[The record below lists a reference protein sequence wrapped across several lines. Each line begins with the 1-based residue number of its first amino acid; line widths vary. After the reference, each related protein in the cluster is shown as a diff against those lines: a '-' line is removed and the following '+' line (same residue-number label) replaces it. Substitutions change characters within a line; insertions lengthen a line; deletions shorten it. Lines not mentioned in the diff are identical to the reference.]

1 MQNRHYPGKQND
13 HDSSYYLEFL
23 QTKEQIEKNRIPNV
37 KTVLV
42 VFPSKGL
49 AFDADALR
57 AMITREYPGAEVF
70 FISTNGKAWKSPKIP
85 SKVDLAIDLTGAG
98 KQMQG
103 WFFARKI
110 KSRSRFVVGRNAGLF
125 RKRIYDR
132 IFDEKKIT
140 VSTDML
146 DRERLAQKEVLALA
160 GIASVPV
167 AGTTADRS
175 KMIALDLPPL
185 ARH

>member
-1 MQNRHYPGKQND
+1 MQNSPFSSKQND
-13 HDSSYYLEFL
+13 HDSGFYLEFL

-49 AFDADALR
+49 AFDAEGLR
-57 AMITREYPGAEVF
+57 SMITREYPGSEVF
-70 FISTNGKAWKSPKIP
+70 FLSTSGKAWKSPKIP
-85 SKVDLAIDLTGAG
+85 SKVDLAIDFTGEG
-98 KQMQG
+98 QMQG

-110 KSRSRFVVGRNAGLF
+110 KSRAKFVVGRNKGIF

-132 IFDEKKIT
+132 IFDETKIT
-140 VSTDML
+140 ISTDML

-160 GIASVPV
+160 GIAVVPV
-167 AGTTADRS
+167 AGTTVDRS
-175 KMIALDLPPL
+175 KIIALDLPPL
-185 ARH
+185 QKH